1 MIAVQHRRHLQPGDV
16 VLVAILA
23 LVSLAVLYPLLWMV
37 SYSLRPNTD
46 LTSTAGLIPAH
57 PSFDNY
63 ARMWTE
69 APFFTFIRNSVI
81 VGIGSVAITLAF
93 ATPAAYALSR
103 FPFRARGPLT
113 IALLFTQVLPA
124 VTLIV
129 PLYLL
134 IKQIGL
140 YDSLLGL
147 TLVYAGLNTPF
158 ITLLLRSF
166 FAQIPQDMEEA
177 AQVDGAGWVGAF
189 FLIALPLSR
198 PGLLA
203 AGTIA
208 FLGVWEEFV
217 LVLTLCPDN
226 QTIPVGLQ
234 YFNTEYG
241 TDYGGLMAASVVS
254 CIPALALFLLLGRF
268 IVRGIAS
275 GGLKG

>member
-1 MIAVQHRRHLQPGDV
+1 MIAVQSRRRLHPRDI
-16 VLVAILA
+16 VLIAVFV
-23 LVSLAVLYPLLWMV
+23 LVSLAVLYPLLWMA

-46 LTSTAGLIPAH
+46 LTSTAGLIPTH
-57 PSFDNY
+57 PTLDNY
-63 ARMWTE
+63 SRIWTE
-69 APFFTFIRNSVI
+69 APFFTFIRNSI
-81 VGIGSVAITLAF
+81 EVGVGSVALTLVF

-103 FPFRARGPLT
+103 FQFRVRGFL
-113 IALLFTQVLPA
+113 IVALLFTQVLPA

-140 YDSLLGL
+140 YDSLIGL
-147 TLVYAGLNTPF
+147 LLVYAGLNTPF

-177 AQVDGAGWVGAF
+177 AQVDGAGRVGAF
-189 FLIALPLSR
+189 FHIALPLSR

-217 LVLTLCPDN
+217 LVLTLCPNN

-241 TDYGGLMAASVVS
+241 TDYGGLMAASVVA
-254 CIPALALFLLLGRF
+254 CVPALALFLLLGRF
-268 IVRGIAS
+268 IIRGIAS
-275 GGLKG
+275 GGVKG